1 MGGADFS
8 SACAVLTL
16 VADRQD
22 GHPRP
27 SSQRQQLQL
36 FLSSVDFIISTWL

>member
-8 SACAVLTL
+8 STCAVLTL
-16 VADRQD
+16 VAHRQD
-22 GHPRP
+22 SHPRP

-36 FLSSVDFIISTWL
+36 FLSSFDFIIAT